1 MSNLELK
8 ESAKIDLSVVVPL
21 LNEEESLRELFRQI
35 QQAVTEKYTFE
46 VIFVDDGSTDRSW
59 EVICALKKEYEKV
72 KGLRFRRNYGKSV
85 ALQKGFEIARGRY
98 VATMDAD
105 LQDDPAEVPLMLDQ
119 LEEGYDLISGWKKVR
134 KDPITKT
141 IPSRFFNYITSI
153 ATGIKLHDFN
163 CGLKVYR
170 SEVTKM
176 LSIYGELHR
185 YIPFLADQ
193 QGFSRIGEKVVK
205 HHPRKYG
212 ESKFGFTRF
221 IKGFLD
227 LITLLFLSSYMQ
239 RPMHF
244 FGTLGTLFLGVGGLI
259 TLYLAIM
266 RLFFQVYLTN
276 RPLLLFGVLLLVLGV
291 QFFSLGLL
299 GEMLNKGRNQGE
311 RDSINIREKV

>member
-1 MSNLELK
+1 MEPK
-8 ESAKIDLSVVVPL
+8 ETDTPDLSIVVPL
-21 LNEEESLRELFRQI
+21 LNEEASLQELFRQVHA
-35 QQAVTEKYTFE
+35 AVSDKYTYE
-46 VIFVDDGSTDRSW
+46 VIFVDDGSSDRSW
-59 EVICALKKEYEKV
+59 EEICSLKQKSDGV
-72 KGLRFRRNYGKSV
+72 KGIRFRRNYGKSI
-85 ALQKGFEIARGRY
+85 ALQKGFEIAQGKY

-105 LQDDPAEVPLMLDQ
+105 LQDDPNEIPPMINK

-141 IPSRFFNYITSI
+141 IPSLFFNYITSI
-153 ATGIKLHDFN
+153 ATRIKLHDFN

-170 SEVTKM
+170 HEVTQKVT
-176 LSIYGELHR
+176 LYGELHR

-193 QGFSRIGEKVVK
+193 QGFSRIGEKVVT

-212 ESKFGFTRF
+212 ESKFGLTRF

-244 FGTLGTLFLGVGGLI
+244 FGTMGTLFLGIGGVI
-259 TLYLAIM
+259 TLYLVIM

-276 RPLLLFGVLLLVLGV
+276 RPLLLFGILLLVLGV

-299 GEMLNKGRNQGE
+299 GEMLNKGQNQSNQ
-311 RDSINIREKV
+311 DSINIREKI